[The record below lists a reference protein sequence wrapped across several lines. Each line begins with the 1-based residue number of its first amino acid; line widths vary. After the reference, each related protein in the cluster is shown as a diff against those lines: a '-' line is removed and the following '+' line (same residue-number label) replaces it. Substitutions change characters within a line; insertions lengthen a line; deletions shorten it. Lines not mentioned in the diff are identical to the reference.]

1 MPPASSE
8 TTPLVNVDEEMAIA
22 AHIAA
27 TPEEVASNWK
37 FLLLTGMVDS
47 LVGIGCLFVP
57 LLATNVV
64 SLIFVVIVF
73 ISGCV
78 NMATVCCMRR
88 GYQHQFFWVG
98 IIEIIISLLLY
109 FQRFGTLT
117 MLTVLIAF
125 AFMIFG
131 SLEMT
136 VSQQDQRM
144 AARGLTFF
152 SGILTLVFSL
162 LIVIA
167 MPVTEWSTI
176 GVLLGANL
184 LNIGICRIIV
194 ALYGRSIA

>member
-1 MPPASSE
+1 MPPVASD
-8 TTPLVNVDEEMAIA
+8 TTPLINVDEEMAIA

-27 TPEEVASNWK
+27 TPEEVANSWK

-47 LVGIGCLFVP
+47 LVGIGCLFAP
-57 LLATNVV
+57 LLATNAV
-64 SLIFVVIVF
+64 SLVLVAILFV
-73 ISGCV
+73 SGCV
-78 NMATVCCMRR
+78 NMSTVCCTRR

-98 IIEIIISLLLY
+98 IMEIIISLLLY
-109 FQRFGTLT
+109 FRRFGTLT

-152 SGILTLVFSL
+152 SGILTLIFSL
-162 LIVIA
+162 LTVIA
-167 MPVTEWSTI
+167 MPVAEWSTI

-194 ALYGRSIA
+194 ALYGRSLA